1 VLIVRASW
9 SALIAS
15 FFIGA
20 LLVVGFFV
28 FHPVYIN
35 VCHGGQRGAAQ
46 KCEPNNILYV
56 AFLNILEIMTHA
68 EFWTAVATIF
78 IAAFTFTLKRSTDK
92 LWAAGEKQIGVT
104 KKAAD
109 AAQVSAQA
117 AADSVQIAKEF
128 LERAYVFGGC
138 GDQNFTRKPIMVV
151 NATHGNY
158 GKTPG
163 FVECVFIEHCLE
175 RDLPTK
181 PRYINRIAVN
191 DSLPPTGQV
200 KRINR
205 TKVEFSV
212 TNGQIYYGRII
223 YVDVFKIRH
232 HS

>member
-1 VLIVRASW
+1 MRASW

-109 AAQVSAQA
+109 AA
-117 AADSVQIAKEF
+117 
-128 LERAYVFGGC
+128 
-138 GDQNFTRKPIMVV
+138 
-151 NATHGNY
+151 
-158 GKTPG
+158 
-163 FVECVFIEHCLE
+163 
-175 RDLPTK
+175 DLPCFFG
-181 PRYINRIAVN
+181 PVLA
-191 DSLPPTGQV
+191 
-200 KRINR
+200 
-205 TKVEFSV
+205 
-212 TNGQIYYGRII
+212 
-223 YVDVFKIRH
+223 
-232 HS
+232 